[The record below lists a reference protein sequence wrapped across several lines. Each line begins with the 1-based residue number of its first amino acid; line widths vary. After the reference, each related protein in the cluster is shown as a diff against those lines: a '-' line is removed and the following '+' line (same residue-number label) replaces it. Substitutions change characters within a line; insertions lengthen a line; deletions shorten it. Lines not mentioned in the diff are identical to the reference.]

1 MSETGTGNEK
11 RRTLRKSSL
20 DQVDAVE
27 HGRAT
32 NCLKMKK
39 SWSGY
44 RTDDPTIENGCP
56 D

>member
-20 DQVDAVE
+20 DQVDATV
-27 HGRAT
+27 HGRPT
-32 NCLKMKK
+32 ICLKMKK

-44 RTDDPTIENGCP
+44 RTDHPTIENG
-56 D
+56 